1 VRPHPVG
8 FRNSPLRKLRDYR
21 FHLSPRACL
30 AGRRSLDAHV
40 ERHRVALIALGVS
53 TGVDRDAWI
62 EGFRCELKVEAI
74 NRIGLQLL
82 FAAQL
87 PLAYLAR
94 INSNIER
101 LLDMYE

>member
-1 VRPHPVG
+1 M
-8 FRNSPLRKLRDYR
+8 
-21 FHLSPRACL
+21 
-30 AGRRSLDAHV
+30 
-40 ERHRVALIALGVS
+40 ALIALGVS

-82 FAAQL
+82 FAAQFL
-87 PLAYLAR
+87 LAYLGR